1 MSDGDHCPIT
11 RGVGLLQPIGSP
23 KAGPG
28 LQQVWLRGDRSCSL
42 SLEVASVEALATTCG
57 GGEEVSDRGT
67 AHLPLPVAG
76 RSGWACAGA
85 AAGEAYVR
93 VVRAKAARASRVTAG
108 GDSSGRCATGVAPPI
123 PSPSRGGRSARV
135 GPRLRSH
142 VPGASSPP
150 ARRPASIPP
159 VRAQPGLVHPAP
171 LAAGG
176 GLIPALGPILQ
187 MEKLTHGARKC
198 LALGPRGRVRTQVC
212 QNEEPSF
219 PHHIGSCSLLRKP
232 VACKARV
239 FRVPGVS
246 RRTLLVTLWSI
257 LGST

>member
-1 MSDGDHCPIT
+1 MRRRRCRGSLCKGRACQGSASFASDGWRRQQRAVRD
-11 RGVGLLQPIGSP
+11 GSCAAYP
-23 KAGPG
+23 FP
-28 LQQVWLRGDRSCSL
+28 L
-42 SLEVASVEALATTCG
+42 S
-57 GGEEVSDRGT
+57 RGT
-67 AHLPLPVAG
+67 VGACRSPPPLP
-76 RSGWACAGA
+76 RSG
-85 AAGEAYVR
+85 
-93 VVRAKAARASRVTAG
+93 SLL
-108 GDSSGRCATGVAPPI
+108 APGT
-123 PSPSRGGRSARV
+123 SP
-135 GPRLRSH
+135 
-142 VPGASSPP
+142 
-150 ARRPASIPP
+150 RRPASIPP